1 VENITLASGA
11 EFVVMKYVRSQP
23 EAEALCAA
31 EYDGGHLAW
40 FMDTAEKDAV
50 FAELGRMRSD
60 LQWGNEMMWIGYT
73 DEATEGTWVAPYPP
87 AGYAADPNSDFGPI
101 RPNAAQFGDFWETGE
116 PNNNDGSGGDENCA
130 ALGVGDSVRAVDINC
145 AQRRE
150 WGLCKIADA
159 PLTGA
164 YAPPARVSVR
174 VDAAGCVVSSLRVT
188 SVLRHVSPPLWLSL
202 RIQGP
207 RKPPSSGLRFIVK
220 PPHTRKVTGHRSF
233 LVRRPLRCVLGP
245 ALVQRWRTSP
255 SPAAPSSW

>member
-159 PLTGA
+159 PNSIDNHRDYQACVASPSTCVSLYVPPHPRRRVLPHACRPGA
-164 YAPPARVSVR
+164 AVLAPGTVAARVW
-174 VDAAGCVVSSLRVT
+174 T
-188 SVLRHVSPPLWLSL
+188 
-202 RIQGP
+202 P
-207 RKPPSSGLRFIVK
+207 RGGLRSRCSYAVVPAI
-220 PPHTRKVTGHRSF
+220 
-233 LVRRPLRCVLGP
+233 VRRG
-245 ALVQRWRTSP
+245 
-255 SPAAPSSW
+255 